1 MKRQKNYQM
10 RKQNERQKWR
20 GSGRLLRKG
29 ERNFEKNDNW
39 KDKATIYRKKREI
52 RERYKKISRVK
63 KKEIAKSFKGMQG
76 QKKKQ
81 NLMDILMEIGR
92 SKIKVGNGNS
102 EEQKQKLSES

>member
-52 RERYKKISRVK
+52 RERYKKNIKS
-63 KKEIAKSFKGMQG
+63 KKER
-76 QKKKQ
+76 
-81 NLMDILMEIGR
+81 D
-92 SKIKVGNGNS
+92 SK
-102 EEQKQKLSES
+102 EF